1 MLPRECAF
9 IVYASP
15 RDVSRRRET
24 RPKARI
30 TLKKSGNLCYTSQY
44 QCVRKLKKSSQGD
57 EGGSVRAVRIK
68 ASEMQQMFN
77 LSANGIKLYE
87 KHGILRPRR

>member
-1 MLPRECAF
+1 M
-9 IVYASP
+9 
-15 RDVSRRRET
+15 
-24 RPKARI
+24 
-30 TLKKSGNLCYTSQY
+30 
-44 QCVRKLKKSSQGD
+44 
-57 EGGSVRAVRIK
+57 RAVRIK